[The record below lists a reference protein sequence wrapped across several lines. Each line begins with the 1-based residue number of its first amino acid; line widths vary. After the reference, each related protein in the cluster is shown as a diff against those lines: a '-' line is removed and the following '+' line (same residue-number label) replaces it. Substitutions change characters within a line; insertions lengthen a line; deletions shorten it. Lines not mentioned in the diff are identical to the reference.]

1 MKVHKGEAGYISAR
15 KRSLGLQT
23 AAGFGIAAAF
33 LLAGYFKTYSRSN
46 LFTIIAVLICL
57 PSAKALT
64 EWIAIFPYGSIDR
77 KTAEEIKEKSV
88 LLTTAF
94 DMVITSREKIMPVDA
109 AVISGQT
116 VFGYASNPKT
126 DPQEA
131 AKHIKDILAEN
142 HHTKATVK
150 IFSKYV
156 HFLSRAEGM
165 NNMVKIDKPAD
176 QELEEA
182 IRQVILNISM

>member
-1 MKVHKGEAGYISAR
+1 MKVTKGEAGYIAAR
-15 KRSLGLQT
+15 KRSLGFQT

-33 LLAGYFKTYSRSN
+33 LLAGYFKTHSRSN
-46 LFTIIAVLICL
+46 LFTVIAVLICL
-57 PSAKALT
+57 PSAKAFT
-64 EWIAIFPYGSIDR
+64 EWIAIFPYGTIDR
-77 KTAEEIKEKSV
+77 KIAEEIKDKSE

-109 AVISGQT
+109 VVISGQT
-116 VFGYASNPKT
+116 VFGYTSNPKT
-126 DPQEA
+126 DPETG

-142 HHTKATVK
+142 HYTKVTVK
-150 IFSKYV
+150 IFSTYV

-176 QELEEA
+176 QELEKA
-182 IRQVILNISM
+182 IRQIILNISM